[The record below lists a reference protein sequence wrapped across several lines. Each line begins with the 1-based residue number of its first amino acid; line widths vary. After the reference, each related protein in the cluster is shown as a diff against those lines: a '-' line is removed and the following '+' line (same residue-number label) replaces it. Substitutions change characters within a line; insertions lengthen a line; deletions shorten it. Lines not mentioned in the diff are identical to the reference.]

1 MCYNL
6 WNGSSVEK
14 ELNLVAQ
21 YFHLCC
27 NKQVLLHPQPGKP
40 SRNEKSLMLSQKWVV
55 ANGFNGRQIQ
65 EGKNFLPSNFPCFR
79 LHQDLASN
87 ACPWPSGFSVIW
99 ELAKMPAVHF
109 NKLVRWIP
117 RAAKSEKHCFFFP
130 PLSSKHMYQKFC
142 NWGQMVSE
150 RSHSQVAHCS
160 WNKRNRI
167 CVDGPFIAHEK

>member
-79 LHQDLASN
+79 LYQDLASN

-150 RSHSQVAHCS
+150 RSHSHVAHCS
-160 WNKRNRI
+160 
-167 CVDGPFIAHEK
+167 